1 MYGGLFHLNKI
12 NIMMNNSNTR
22 SRWFAAAL
30 SLMMALPFMASAQ
43 TTAPLGILVSQDQ
56 NTIDWPTVNEGND
69 LDFVYVM
76 ATTGAAITDTR
87 CAFNLTQA
95 HKVGMP
101 VGAVLRYDRHYS
113 AQGQFDNFQAAVK
126 GHHLDLPPVVYVV
139 PDSPFDIKI
148 MRLTQ
153 ELLRLDSVPQGKPQK
168 CRTVLRPVS
177 VLEPSRLA
185 GTHLQPSHDEG
196 FHPRVNLFEHAVR
209 CIIERVIHVKKPEFR
224 RAENLAWNISM
235 GIVLRHF
242 LSCSQSFGG

>member
-1 MYGGLFHLNKI
+1 
-12 NIMMNNSNTR
+12 MNNSNTR

-101 VGAVLRYDRHYS
+101 VGAVHRYDRHYS
-113 AQGQFDNFQAAVK
+113 AQGQFDNFQAAVR

-139 PDSPFDIKI
+139 PDSPFDINVK
-148 MRLTQ
+148 
-153 ELLRLDSVPQGKPQK
+153 RLDMLLQLLEQAYGVKPMIMASQQAYLKYFSLERYASYHVLIVSNELKFPATRYTIWQYTDKEKVAGIMDYVPGLK
-168 CRTVLRPVS
+168 L
-177 VLEPSRLA
+177 
-185 GTHLQPSHDEG
+185 
-196 FHPRVNLFEHAVR
+196 HPTYPL
-209 CIIERVIHVKKPEFR
+209 VKIK
-224 RAENLAWNISM
+224 AKIT
-235 GIVLRHF
+235 GD
-242 LSCSQSFGG
+242 

>member
-139 PDSPFDIKI
+139 PDSPFDINVK
-148 MRLTQ
+148 
-153 ELLRLDSVPQGKPQK
+153 RLDMLLQLLEQAYGVKPLIMANQQAYLKYFSLERYASYHVLIVSNGLRFPDTRYTIWQYTDKEKVAGILEYVPGLK
-168 CRTVLRPVS
+168 L
-177 VLEPSRLA
+177 
-185 GTHLQPSHDEG
+185 
-196 FHPRVNLFEHAVR
+196 HPTYNLKEL
-209 CIIERVIHVKKPEFR
+209 KM
-224 RAENLAWNISM
+224 N
-235 GIVLRHF
+235 
-242 LSCSQSFGG
+242 

>member
-126 GHHLDLPPVVYVV
+126 DHHLDLPPVVYVV
-139 PDSPFDIKI
+139 PDSPFDINVK
-148 MRLTQ
+148 
-153 ELLRLDSVPQGKPQK
+153 RLDMLLQLLEQAYGVKPLIMANQQAYLKYFSLERYASYHVLIVSNGLRFPDTRYTIWQYTDKEKVAGILEYVPGLK
-168 CRTVLRPVS
+168 L
-177 VLEPSRLA
+177 
-185 GTHLQPSHDEG
+185 
-196 FHPRVNLFEHAVR
+196 HPTYTL
-209 CIIERVIHVKKPEFR
+209 KKLKM
-224 RAENLAWNISM
+224 N
-235 GIVLRHF
+235 
-242 LSCSQSFGG
+242 